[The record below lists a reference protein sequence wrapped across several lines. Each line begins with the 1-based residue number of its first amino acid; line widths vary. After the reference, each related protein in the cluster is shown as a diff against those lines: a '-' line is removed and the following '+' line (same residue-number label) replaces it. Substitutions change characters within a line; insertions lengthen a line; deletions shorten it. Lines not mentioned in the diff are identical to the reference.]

1 MSDSR
6 TQTQQVYAFLKD
18 AIYNCRY
25 LPGQEISEK
34 QLYEELPFGRTPIRE
49 TLLQLQKEELVEIYP
64 RRGMRISPFSEELVS
79 NLYQTRKLIEPAVA
93 AAYCPLYSKAKLL
106 SYRDGLRR
114 AMEESDAAF
123 YSLDIDFHTYLVSAA
138 NNRRLT
144 AIFTDL
150 MWHQYRLAIYAA
162 MRGKTQRTENG
173 TEHERILR
181 ALLSEDREQIRAS
194 ITAHINTSMIALM
207 QSLR

>member
-1 MSDSR
+1 MSGR
-6 TQTQQVYAFLKD
+6 TQAQQVYFFLKN

-34 QLYEELPFGRTPIRE
+34 QLFEELPFGRTPIRE

-64 RRGMRISPFSEELVS
+64 RRGMRITPFSEELVS
-79 NLYQTRKLIEPAVA
+79 NLYQTRKLIEPSVA
-93 AAYCPLYSKAKLL
+93 ATYCPLYSKANLL
-106 SYRDGLRR
+106 SYRNGLRN
-114 AMEESDAAF
+114 AMAEGDAPF
-123 YSLDIDFHTYLVSAA
+123 YSLDIDFHTYLISAA

-162 MRGKTQRTENG
+162 IQGKTQRQENDV
-173 TEHERILR
+173 EHERIIR
-181 ALLSEDREQIRAS
+181 ALLSEDREEIRAS

-207 QSLR
+207 QAVR

>member
-1 MSDSR
+1 MSESR
-6 TQTQQVYAFLKD
+6 TQAQKVYAYLKD

-64 RRGMRISPFSEELVS
+64 RRGMRVAPFSEELVS
-79 NLYQTRKLIEPAVA
+79 NLYQTRKLIEPPVA
-93 AAYCPLYSKAKLL
+93 AAYCPLYSKARLL

-114 AMEESDAAF
+114 TMEEGDTAF

-144 AIFTDL
+144 GIFTDL

-162 MRGKTQRTENG
+162 KQGRTERSENVS
-173 TEHERILR
+173 EHERILR
-181 ALLSEDREQIRAS
+181 ALLSEDREEIRAS

-207 QSLR
+207 QALR

>member
-1 MSDSR
+1 MSEK
-6 TQTQQVYAFLKD
+6 TQTQQVYSFLKD

-34 QLYEELPFGRTPIRE
+34 QLFEELPFGRTPIRE

-64 RRGMRISPFSEELVS
+64 RRGMRIAPFSEELVS
-79 NLYQTRKLIEPAVA
+79 NLYQTRKLIEPAIA
-93 AAYCPLYSKAKLL
+93 AAYCPLYSKARLL
-106 SYRDGLRR
+106 SYRDGLR
-114 AMEESDAAF
+114 AAIVESDSAF
-123 YSLDIDFHTYLVSAA
+123 YSLDIDFHSYLVSAA

-162 MRGKTQRTENG
+162 IQGKTERRDNG
-173 TEHERILR
+173 EEHERILR
-181 ALLSEDREQIRAS
+181 ALLSEDREEIRAS

-207 QSLR
+207 QAAR

>member
-1 MSDSR
+1 MSEK
-6 TQTQQVYAFLKD
+6 TQTQQVYSFLKD

-34 QLYEELPFGRTPIRE
+34 QLFEELPFGRTPIRE

-64 RRGMRISPFSEELVS
+64 RRGMRIAPFSEELVS
-79 NLYQTRKLIEPAVA
+79 NLYQTRKLIEPAIA
-93 AAYCPLYSKAKLL
+93 AAYCPLYSKARLL
-106 SYRDGLRR
+106 SYRDGLR
-114 AMEESDAAF
+114 AAIVESDSAF
-123 YSLDIDFHTYLVSAA
+123 YSLDIDFHSYLVSAA

-162 MRGKTQRTENG
+162 IQGKTERRDNG
-173 TEHERILR
+173 EEHERILR
-181 ALLSEDREQIRAS
+181 ALLSEDREEIRAS
-194 ITAHINTSMIALM
+194 ITAHINFSMIALM
-207 QSLR
+207 QAAR